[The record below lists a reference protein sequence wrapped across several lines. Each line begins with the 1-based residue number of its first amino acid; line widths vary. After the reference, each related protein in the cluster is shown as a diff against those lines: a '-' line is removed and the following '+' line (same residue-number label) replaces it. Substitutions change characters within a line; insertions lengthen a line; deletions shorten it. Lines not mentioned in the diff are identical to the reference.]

1 MAYTS
6 GSQSIPEGSQ
16 GGNLVART
24 EMKTTEELGFLAY
37 SAWPAQLPFLQ
48 RPGPPPAGSSNINW
62 QLRKHLLT
70 CPQKTV
76 LIWSVLPVGRLP
88 GDSGYVKL
96 IAEAMTLLYVIC
108 DHICHGV
115 MYVGMYIYH
124 ISYRTTVVH
133 AFL

>member
-1 MAYTS
+1 MINHD
-6 GSQSIPEGSQ
+6 QSNLGGKGFILPYSLKSVIQGSQ

-96 IAEAMTLLYVIC
+96 IAEVNKRCFKKREREKVPVL
-108 DHICHGV
+108 
-115 MYVGMYIYH
+115 
-124 ISYRTTVVH
+124 
-133 AFL
+133 FL